1 MKPDDIILE
10 YPKYPIT
17 GYIVMFTVGGLLTI
31 SMGTIA
37 WHYPALRVVM
47 IGNML
52 LSWILVVSC
61 LVTDYALHISRN
73 TVNAL
78 LQYIKVKNSITN
90 K

>member
-17 GYIVMFTVGGLLTI
+17 GYLVMFTIGGLLTF

-47 IGNML
+47 IVHIL
-52 LSWILVVSC
+52 LSWVLVAAC
-61 LVTDYALHISRN
+61 LTTDYALHLSRN
-73 TVNAL
+73 TLSAL